1 MSVGGFIDSI
11 TNTATLVVVPDY
23 KKDRYIYIPSSIQ
36 NLTLYST
43 PITSYINGVAS
54 IIFNNSSASTLTSN
68 QQDDPN
74 DYYNNLG
81 LDIIRNRTSIYIS
94 NTENYPNGNFKKY
107 FNSRVSN
114 FTFSQVNV
122 GNFQQ
127 ATSNYK
133 IKHKHSSINI
143 YIRNSEDD
151 LVLQYN
157 VLSDKV
163 SQTLPLSDSS
173 ENENGNGEGN
183 NNQSNFKEF
192 WA

>member
-1 MSVGGFIDSI
+1 MSIGGFIDSI
-11 TNTATLVVVPDY
+11 TNVATLVVVPDY

-36 NLTLYST
+36 NLTLFSTST
-43 PITSYINGVAS
+43 PSYINGVAS
-54 IIFNNSSASTLTSN
+54 ITFNNSSAFTLTLN

-107 FNSRVSN
+107 FNSRISN
-114 FTFSQVNV
+114 FTFSQANV

-133 IKHKHSSINI
+133 IKHKHSSTNI
-143 YIRNSEDD
+143 YIRKSQDD
-151 LVLQYN
+151 LLLQYN

-163 SQTLPLSDSS
+163 SQTSPLPDSS
-173 ENENGNGEGN
+173 ENENGGGN
-183 NNQSNFKEF
+183 NNQSTLKEF